1 MDSPITFLLGRQ
13 HVDYIAKLAF
23 GIGLVSSVLFSTEMP
38 IVISIV
44 VIMILFTAVHYMP
57 EKLQTIPSIVSPAMV
72 TAQNPSK
79 HVPFTPRKAKGEQSI
94 EDTQREKRI
103 SLGIDPKGPKNI
115 NDFVKINAIRTEPS
129 YDRRILSGLVQQQIG
144 LYSKQSDTRLRKRG
158 YSLKDQE

>member
-13 HVDYIAKLAF
+13 QIDQMAKLAF
-23 GIGLVSSVLFSTEMP
+23 GIGLISSVLFSTEMP
-38 IVISIV
+38 IVIAFV
-44 VIMILFTAVHYMP
+44 VIMILFTAFHYMP
-57 EKLQTIPSIVSPAMV
+57 DKLYTIPSIVSPAMV

-79 HVPFTPRKAKGEQSI
+79 HVPFAPRQAKGEQSI
-94 EDTQREKRI
+94 EQVQREKRV
-103 SLGIDPKGPKNI
+103 SLGIDPNGPTNI

-129 YDRRILSGLVQQQIG
+129 YDRRVLSSLAQKQIG